1 MRIPLVAVHVFWGRG
16 RGVRRVGVAALVVGV
31 KAPLVLSL
39 PLPHRPLW
47 VATVEEHAVEGPQ
60 SIFSVLAARGD
71 AIQGAAVRPS
81 AMRMLHDEN
90 LDVNVGIAEG
100 DFRE

>member
-16 RGVRRVGVAALVVGV
+16 SGVRRVHVAALVVGM
-31 KAPLVLSL
+31 KAPLVLRL
-39 PLPHRPLW
+39 PLPKRPLW

-60 SIFSVLAARGD
+60 SILPVLAARGD
-71 AIQGAAVRPS
+71 AVRGAAVRPS

-90 LDVNVGIAEG
+90 LHVNVGIAEG